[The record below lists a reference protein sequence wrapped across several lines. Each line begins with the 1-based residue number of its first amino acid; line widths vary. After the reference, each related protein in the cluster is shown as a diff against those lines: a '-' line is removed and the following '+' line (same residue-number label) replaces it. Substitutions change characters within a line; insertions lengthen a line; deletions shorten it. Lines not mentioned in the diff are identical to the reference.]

1 MIAHCLRLVRH
12 RADEPRRP
20 SRAAIRDVL
29 FDDLERTPHLLHE
42 VNGALDDTATRVAIP
57 RGKDSLVD
65 LRGFLRRFDPHAIAV
80 VVAAVGVWR
89 AQVNHRVVPRELRF
103 ARRAKLGEE
112 RRGGSRPIRDAV
124 DRAAIAERDGGPVLA
139 ENDALELALDVE
151 DRALRRAPTDVR
163 RVTKEA
169 ASEERAC
176 RLREHDDVRAE
187 LASDNLEERGL
198 AGARSSRDH
207 DESRLGMVVGAV
219 ARSVAH
225 AERVMRAVGQ
235 STAGLWHARCSSP
248 SMISL
253 RHILVPLDFS
263 EASQAATE
271 TAVDLARAFDARVT
285 ILNVFEVS
293 MYVYAS
299 GPFMPMFDTTDALE
313 KAAREAIGARL
324 AEVKTRYANV
334 DAIVRCGHPWEEI
347 VDATAEL
354 EADLVVMGTH
364 GRRGLSHV
372 FLGSVAERVVRMSS
386 VPVLTVRGLK
396 G

>member
-1 MIAHCLRLVRH
+1 
-12 RADEPRRP
+12 
-20 SRAAIRDVL
+20 
-29 FDDLERTPHLLHE
+29 
-42 VNGALDDTATRVAIP
+42 
-57 RGKDSLVD
+57 
-65 LRGFLRRFDPHAIAV
+65 
-80 VVAAVGVWR
+80 
-89 AQVNHRVVPRELRF
+89 
-103 ARRAKLGEE
+103 
-112 RRGGSRPIRDAV
+112 
-124 DRAAIAERDGGPVLA
+124 
-139 ENDALELALDVE
+139 
-151 DRALRRAPTDVR
+151 
-163 RVTKEA
+163 
-169 ASEERAC
+169 
-176 RLREHDDVRAE
+176 
-187 LASDNLEERGL
+187 
-198 AGARSSRDH
+198 
-207 DESRLGMVVGAV
+207 
-219 ARSVAH
+219 
-225 AERVMRAVGQ
+225 MRAVGQ
-235 STAGLWHARCSSP
+235 HGWSVARPLLP
-248 SMISL
+248 SFGMISL
-253 RHILVPLDFS
+253 HHVLVPLDFS
-263 EASQAATE
+263 EGSQTATE

-354 EADLVVMGTH
+354 KADLVVMGTH